1 MELTLLS
8 FGIKTVPVGV
18 TYTDLLRVWQEA
30 DELPAIE
37 HAWLW
42 DHLLPL
48 FGPVDTPIHE
58 GWTMLTALAA
68 RTERLSFGH
77 LVTGNI
83 TRAPAL
89 LAKMAATVDAV
100 APGRLVLG
108 LGVGGTRQP
117 GDTLVAREYGAY
129 GLPVVSPGEGV
140 SRLAESCQIIKRM
153 WTEDRFD
160 FDGRHHRLRDV
171 VCEPKPA
178 RRPPLLIG
186 GWGDRTLGV
195 VAEHAD
201 IWNVPGPP
209 HNSLEFLAE
218 RNRALDERCAALG
231 RDPASLTRSTQVMV
245 SYEDPAATRAVVK
258 ELAAIGLTHIVLN
271 LRPPFP
277 EGVARW
283 AADEI
288 ITPSSG

>member
-8 FGIKTVPVGV
+8 FGIKTIPVGV
-18 TYTDLLRVWQEA
+18 TYPDLLRVWQEA

-58 GWTMLTALAA
+58 GWTILAALAA
-68 RTERLSFGH
+68 RTERLGFGH
-77 LVTGNI
+77 LVTSNL
-83 TRAPAL
+83 TRSPAL

-108 LGVGGTRQP
+108 LGVGGTHQP
-117 GDTLVAREYGAY
+117 GDTLVPREYGAY
-129 GLPVVSPGEGV
+129 GLTIATPGEGV
-140 SRLAESCQIIKRM
+140 ARLAESCQIIKRM

-160 FDGRHHRLRDV
+160 FDGRHYRLRDV
-171 VCEPKPA
+171 ICEPKPA

-209 HNSLEFLAE
+209 HNSLDFIAE
-218 RNRALDERCAALG
+218 RSRTLDERCAALG
-231 RDPASLTRSTQVMV
+231 RDPATLTRSTQVMAA
-245 SYEDPAATRAVVK
+245 YDDPGATRAAVK
-258 ELAAIGLTHIVLN
+258 ELAAIGVTHIVLN

-283 AADEI
+283 AVEEI
-288 ITPSSG
+288 IAPLTA